1 MYILNSCSLNRPRSF
16 LMILRGETW
25 RLLKYITTCL
35 CPFPWISYAHFSR
48 GIKLEAK
55 SAHRSTLPMKVDL
68 YSNVYH
74 KFIRKTSDRVVRELA
89 RFLRRCTI
97 PHYLS
102 IYGDLR
108 NMMYSSLDAR
118 LIHLYIISRNKYA
131 SFFCILSPYYVL
143 IACLARE

>member
-1 MYILNSCSLNRPRSF
+1 M
-16 LMILRGETW
+16 ETW
-25 RLLKYITTCL
+25 LLLKYITTCL

-55 SAHRSTLPMKVDL
+55 SAHRSALPMKVDL

-74 KFIRKTSDRVVRELA
+74 EFIRKTSDRVVRKLA

-97 PHYLS
+97 PRYLS

-131 SFFCILSPYYVL
+131 SFFASSARITSLSHFQL
-143 IACLARE
+143 ENKQFSTRIRLSFLGERRLE